1 MKVTVENKK
10 GLNKDV
16 KVFVDKKT
24 MNVYM
29 DEKYE
34 EIKGTVNLKGFR
46 PGKVPREILK
56 RQFGKAVFSE
66 VLDKVLKETS
76 TKALQENKIKPAG
89 QPKLDLKTYG
99 EDKDLEYILSVTEL
113 PKVELKSIENIKF
126 DEYTVKID
134 QKETDK
140 RINDIAKNQPN
151 FKEAPETTKAK
162 KGDLVVFDYNATVD
176 EKTFKGGEGK
186 NTQLTLG
193 KDLFLKG
200 FDEQLIGVKKG
211 DEKIVDAT
219 LPENFPEKEFI
230 NKKAKFKCTISA
242 VKIPEDVKIDD
253 QFAKNLGAKD
263 LNDLKS
269 LITKQ
274 INDEY
279 KNSLDRLTKN
289 QILKEIEKFKV
300 SEIPENLLEDEI
312 KILSQ
317 GMSEDDA
324 KKSRKNFEEVAKKR
338 IKVGLVLNEFG
349 EQNQIKV
356 TEQELQAEVQ
366 KQIRMMPGQ
375 EKMVMEFYK
384 KNPNALASLRGTVYE
399 EKILNMIKEKAKPNK
414 KEISKDEAEKIL
426 KESQKQQLE
435 QERRQAEINTL
446 QQHNDL
452 LAELDQAEDVNRA
465 TFAFLNRDD
474 DNSVRAFN
482 EAQTEISDRDIRRID
497 AQGLYASEQLRLR
510 SVGALRAGRAAERAA
525 NLNAMATIFS
535 ASYKA
540 TQTG

>member
-24 MNVYM
+24 MNNYM

-46 PGKVPREILK
+46 PGKVPREVLK
-56 RQFGKAVFSE
+56 RQFGKAIFGE

-89 QPKLDLKTYG
+89 QPKLDLKIYG
-99 EDKDLEYILSVTEL
+99 EDKDLEYVLSVTEL

-126 DEYTVKID
+126 NEYTVKID
-134 QKETDK
+134 QTETDK
-140 RINDIAKNQPN
+140 RLKEIAKNQPS
-151 FKEAPETTKAK
+151 FKEAADNVKAK
-162 KGDLVVFDYNATVD
+162 EGDLVVFDYNATVD
-176 EKTFKGGEGK
+176 EKSFKGGEGK

-200 FDEQLIGVKKG
+200 FDKQLIGVKKG
-211 DEKIVDAT
+211 DEKIVEAV

-230 NKKAKFKCTISA
+230 NKKAKFKCLISA
-242 VKIPEDVKIDD
+242 VKNPDEVKIDD

-263 LNDLKS
+263 LNDLKT

-300 SEIPENLLEDEI
+300 EEIPNNLLEEEI
-312 KILSQ
+312 SVLSQ
-317 GMSEDDA
+317 GMSEEDA
-324 KKSRKNFEEVAKKR
+324 KKSRKNFEEIAKKR
-338 IKVGLVLNEFG
+338 IKVGLILNEFG

-366 KQIRMMPGQ
+366 KQIQMMPGQ
-375 EKMVMEFYK
+375 EKMVMDFYK
-384 KNPNALASLRGTVYE
+384 KNQNALASLRGTVYE
-399 EKILNMIKEKAKPNK
+399 EKILNSIKQKCKSTK
-414 KEISKDEAEKIL
+414 KEITKDEAEKIL
-426 KESQKQQLE
+426 KEAQNQQ
-435 QERRQAEINTL
+435 A
-446 QQHNDL
+446 DL
-452 LAELDQAEDVNRA
+452 KKETNKVVAKRTDTKKTSPKKEV
-465 TFAFLNRDD
+465 TK
-474 DNSVRAFN
+474 STKTKTVKKK
-482 EAQTEISDRDIRRID
+482 SKKV
-497 AQGLYASEQLRLR
+497 S
-510 SVGALRAGRAAERAA
+510 
-525 NLNAMATIFS
+525 
-535 ASYKA
+535 KK
-540 TQTG
+540 